1 MNRTAAL
8 EWSLAQTDVSSEL
21 LPPFTKVPEN
31 ISFHGQLS
39 AQGGLL
45 FEKGGLSGNT
55 AVLLEEGVVEIDGS
69 KGHIEGINCSVEM
82 ERLPEIVSSPSQRC
96 SAESISFGTMHFT
109 DIEAKFRID
118 GPDTIFI
125 EKSRA
130 GWCRGVLEST
140 SLDLS
145 LADKQIDTVVYC
157 SRINFAELL
166 NQFGLDQAD
175 GEGSVN
181 GKLPVHFSRSGVRFD
196 DGFLFSTPGTGGI
209 VKFSNTDMLRQGVGS
224 VDAGGYLEYSMAAME
239 DFSYNWTKLSFN
251 SAGDELLLTMQLDG
265 KPRTPL
271 PYKFKEGKLINT
283 PEGDGLQYPIR
294 LDVNFRLPLDDL
306 FRVGQS
312 INTLR
317 ENM

>member
-1 MNRTAAL
+1 L
-8 EWSLAQTDVSSEL
+8 QKS
-21 LPPFTKVPEN
+21 
-31 ISFHGQLS
+31 I
-39 AQGGLL
+39 
-45 FEKGGLSGNT
+45 LSGNT
-55 AVLLEEGVVEIDGS
+55 ALLLEEGVIEIDGG
-69 KGHIEGINCSVEM
+69 KGLISGLNCSVDM
-82 ERLPEIVSSPSQRC
+82 QRLPEIVSSPSQLC
-96 SAESISFGTMHFT
+96 TAESMTFGNIHFT
-109 DIEAKFRID
+109 DIEAAFRID
-118 GPDTIFI
+118 APDTIFI

-130 GWCRGVLEST
+130 RWCRGMLEST

-145 LADKQIDTVVYC
+145 LTDKKIETVFYC
-157 SRINFAELL
+157 SRINFADLL

-181 GKLPVHFSRSGVRFD
+181 GKLPVHFSASGVRFD

-251 SAGDELLLTMQLDG
+251 SAGEELLLTMQLDG

-271 PYKFKEGKLINT
+271 PYKFKEGKIVNT
-283 PEGDGLQYPIR
+283 AEGSGMQYPIR

-306 FRVGQS
+306 FRVGQN
-312 INTLR
+312 INTIR